1 MKLTTLNE
9 LKRIASLI
17 CDVRCM
23 TDDLLSDVRDNDLD
37 VNDDQLQYE
46 ILFALENA
54 EAEIDHMIEA
64 AQDDIE
70 KYELQAQ
77 FAKSVCDRLNKGS

>member
-23 TDDLLSDVRDNDLD
+23 TDDLLSDVRENDLD

-54 EAEIDHMIEA
+54 EAEIDHMIES
-64 AQDDIE
+64 AQE
-70 KYELQAQ
+70 NLKTE
-77 FAKSVCDRLNKGS
+77 FAKLVCDRLNNEEFLK

>member
-1 MKLTTLNE
+1 MKLTTFKE
-9 LKRIASLI
+9 LQKIASLI

-23 TDDLLSDVRDNDLD
+23 TDDLLSDVRENDLD

-54 EAEIDHMIEA
+54 EAEIDHMIES
-64 AQDDIE
+64 AQE
-70 KYELQAQ
+70 NLKTE
-77 FAKSVCDRLNKGS
+77 FAKSVCDHLNNEEF